1 MQGFWFWSSADLT
14 GNQTV
19 DIIGGYE
26 WFWSSADLT
35 GNQTPEAGYDLFQ
48 QDPDEWTG
56 PKKRM
61 A

>member
-1 MQGFWFWSSADLT
+1 MALMFWSSADLT
-14 GNQTV
+14 GNQTRRV
-19 DIIGGYE
+19 LDPARFR
-26 WFWSSADLT
+26 FWSSADLA

>member
-1 MQGFWFWSSADLT
+1 MALM
-14 GNQTV
+14 
-19 DIIGGYE
+19 
-26 WFWSSADLT
+26 FWSSADLT

>member
-1 MQGFWFWSSADLT
+1 MVSEAQKRASAKCVRENVKRKTVSLFWGSADL
-14 GNQTV
+14 
-19 DIIGGYE
+19 
-26 WFWSSADLT
+26 A